1 MPSTRVRGAS
11 SRQRLELGPVVIAFA
26 ADRNA
31 IEHTLIKFGEPFPVP
46 RNQIRVRI
54 SNGNLQ
60 VII

>member
-1 MPSTRVRGAS
+1 
-11 SRQRLELGPVVIAFA
+11 VVIAFA

-31 IEHTLIKFGEPFPVP
+31 IEHTLIKFGEPFPVA